1 MFVGQKPYKYVSSF
15 RIYAACTINSK
26 YAFFAV
32 ETSKN
37 SVVVRLPVIRSF
49 QRIAE
54 MYAYLLAQGPVD
66 DL

>member
-1 MFVGQKPYKYVSSF
+1 MAYIYYAYRRSQFMFVGQKLYKYVSSF

-37 SVVVRLPVIRSF
+37 P
-49 QRIAE
+49 
-54 MYAYLLAQGPVD
+54 
-66 DL
+66 

>member
-1 MFVGQKPYKYVSSF
+1 MFVGQKLYKYVSSF

-37 SVVVRLPVIRSF
+37 SVVVRFTCHTVVSTNSRVVC
-49 QRIAE
+49 
-54 MYAYLLAQGPVD
+54 LLTGPRACR
-66 DL
+66 